1 MEIDKSVK
9 KELKREI
16 GARMRKIRKALGYT
30 QENMVSHFDIGR
42 ANYSRIEK
50 GEVLPNAGV
59 MNTLRVEF
67 NVSLDWLITGFG
79 KTFISPQEK
88 KGNNEIIDFGEYA
101 REIRELLVYMD
112 KVPMVKHAVLGF
124 FLEYKI
130 KYSDSIRQTME
141 AQEPPAAVNAF
152 RGVGGKSAAGAGY

>member
-1 MEIDKSVK
+1 MEIDKNAK

-16 GARMRKIRKALGYT
+16 GVRMRKIRKALGYT
-30 QENMVSHFDIGR
+30 QENMVSYFDIGR

-59 MNTLRVEF
+59 LNTLKVEF
-67 NVSLDWLITGFG
+67 NISLDWLITGGG
-79 KTFISPQEK
+79 KMFAGALEK
-88 KGNNEIIDFGEYA
+88 KGRNETIDFGEYN
-101 REIRELLVYMD
+101 REIRELLVYME

-130 KYSDSIRQTME
+130 KYSDSIRQIMD
-141 AQEPPAAVNAF
+141 AYLSPLAANVYCGGA
-152 RGVGGKSAAGAGY
+152 GKSATGSES